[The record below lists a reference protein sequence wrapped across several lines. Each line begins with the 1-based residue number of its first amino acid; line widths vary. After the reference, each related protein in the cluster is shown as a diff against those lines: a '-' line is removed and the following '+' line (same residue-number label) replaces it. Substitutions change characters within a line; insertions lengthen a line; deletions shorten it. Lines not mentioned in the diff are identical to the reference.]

1 MARNKIYDM
10 HDAAFKNV
18 SAFVIMENGERVA
31 TVAFKFPA
39 DGAGRLS
46 CYLHVLSLPMVKGIA
61 GGYGY
66 DKKSAAFA
74 DAATKQALVKLE
86 SWQSADGYTAEYDI
100 AKRMGDCLTDGAS
113 WNDDLRKA
121 GFTVLQAV

>member
-1 MARNKIYDM
+1 MSRNKIYDQ

-18 SAFVIMENGERVA
+18 SAFVVMENGERVA

-39 DGAGRLS
+39 DGAGRLY
-46 CYLHVLSLPMVKGIA
+46 CYFHVIGLAMVRGTA
-61 GGYGY
+61 NGYGY

-74 DAATKQALVKLE
+74 DAAAKQYEVKLE
-86 SWQSADGYTAEYDI
+86 SWQDITAYDGEYAI
-100 AKRMGDCLTDGAS
+100 AKRMRDCLTDGAS
-113 WNDDLRKA
+113 WDGDLRNA